1 MGLAEVTL
9 VLEHVGCVKPGEK
22 LLLVALA
29 DRANEQGHAWP
40 SHREMARRSNQSRAT
55 VKRQL
60 RHLREIGIISWTPR
74 RKSSPGYGSRQSSS
88 DYALDIKGMR
98 AGRYAEATALESQQ
112 KSWSHPGAQNEPLG
126 HSATE
131 RPGAQ
136 NEPLGQN
143 AWSQPGAQN
152 EPLGGPGAQNEGG
165 QGLTSEL
172 PMNYQPELPTLPS
185 DLPRPGE
192 GPAQPAREGA
202 PAGAGEGEFSPERF
216 SEAHADSA
224 SPESGGAEDM
234 KIRAEI
240 SESLSQARQNAD
252 SVTEVDSAALDTEKP
267 SKTPQQPRNASG
279 RAEDQAL
286 IRTVLPP
293 AMQMVPANAHQRIA
307 AAIRERL
314 DAGWTAES
322 IRAVLASWELPDNVR
337 SLTGLVLARLR
348 DGVPVNGA
356 PTPPTAA
363 RTGLVT
369 SDGRQ
374 VRRSDLDTGSLAIAY
389 RSAVREGTC
398 SPEVDRWK
406 WAESVG
412 VEKFLY

>member
-112 KSWSHPGAQNEPLG
+112 KSWS
-126 HSATE
+126 
-131 RPGAQ
+131 
-136 NEPLGQN
+136 
-143 AWSQPGAQN
+143 QPGAQN

-185 DLPRPGE
+185 DLPVAGE

-279 RAEDQAL
+279 RSEDQAL

-322 IRAVLASWELPDNVR
+322 IRAVLASW
-337 SLTGLVLARLR
+337 
-348 DGVPVNGA
+348 
-356 PTPPTAA
+356 
-363 RTGLVT
+363 
-369 SDGRQ
+369 
-374 VRRSDLDTGSLAIAY
+374 
-389 RSAVREGTC
+389 
-398 SPEVDRWK
+398 
-406 WAESVG
+406 
-412 VEKFLY
+412 